1 MLIRGKTGTAEHEG
15 NEIENQTDDSNSL
28 LIPLKQRKIDEA
40 EKKAAVK
47 SPQKLKQSPPLKR
60 KLPTASSATPAK
72 STKQPTIQTLLKM
85 PKGVTVTKST
95 TPKASLSVE
104 KPIENKT
111 SPATSTAVKTGTPKV
126 KVTKITVT
134 KAEAAVM
141 AKDGRIKIKDG
152 KMILNTEK
160 L

>member
-1 MLIRGKTGTAEHEG
+1 
-15 NEIENQTDDSNSL
+15 
-28 LIPLKQRKIDEA
+28 
-40 EKKAAVK
+40 
-47 SPQKLKQSPPLKR
+47 
-60 KLPTASSATPAK
+60 
-72 STKQPTIQTLLKM
+72 M

-95 TPKASLSVE
+95 TPKASPSVQ
-104 KPIENKT
+104 KPMENKT
-111 SPATSTAVKTGTPKV
+111 SPATSTAVKTGASKV